1 METQCMFKS
10 LRNSAFIAAAG
21 LALCAGAASAQNG
34 PPEKPTDAALSG
46 VTVTAPRVVTRP
58 LYGTAEKLMSLS
70 VRVKFRDL
78 DMSTPAGVAE
88 LDRRVAEATEY
99 ACRQLG
105 VMYPDARPD
114 QRMCERETQSGTE
127 PQLVMA
133 RAVR

>member
-1 METQCMFKS
+1 MPQS
-10 LRNSAFIAAAG
+10 LPLTLLIAAG
-21 LALCAGAASAQNG
+21 LALFADAAAAQ
-34 PPEKPTDAALSG
+34 PAAPEQPTDAALSG
-46 VTVTAPRVVTRP
+46 VTITAPRVVTRP
-58 LYGTAEKLMSLS
+58 LYGASTKQMSLS

-105 VMYPDARPD
+105 ILYPDARPG
-114 QRMCERETQSGTE
+114 QRMCERETLSGTE

-133 RAVR
+133 RATR

>member
-1 METQCMFKS
+1 MFKS
-10 LRNSAFIAAAG
+10 LRNTAMIAAVG
-21 LALCAGAASAQNG
+21 VALCAGAAAAQ
-34 PPEKPTDAALSG
+34 PAVPEQPTDASISG

-58 LYGTAEKLMSLS
+58 LYGASTKLMSLS

-105 VMYPDARPD
+105 IMYPDARPD
-114 QRMCERETQSGTE
+114 QRMCERETLGGTE

-133 RAVR
+133 RAIR

>member
-1 METQCMFKS
+1 MFKS
-10 LRNSAFIAAAG
+10 LCNAALIAAAG
-21 LALCAGAASAQNG
+21 VALCAGAAAAQTAA
-34 PPEKPTDAALSG
+34 PEQPTDAALSG

-58 LYGTAEKLMSLS
+58 LYGTSTKQMSLS

-78 DMSTPAGVAE
+78 DMSTAAGVAE

-105 VMYPDARPD
+105 AMYPDARPD
-114 QRMCERETQSGTE
+114 QRMCERETLTGTE